1 MPVEDQG
8 AGVNR
13 YRVIPRV
20 LIFVFNQNAVLLIKG
35 APHKRLWANRYNGI
49 GGHVER
55 SEDVLSAARR
65 ELLEEAGIRAPNLQL
80 CGTVI
85 IDAGPDGGIG
95 LFIFKGESDIR
106 TTYHSG
112 EGNTEW
118 IPLNDLAKI
127 PLVED
132 LPILL
137 PKIINWQPGEP
148 PISARYYYDGAQQL
162 QIVFATESSS
172 GKTNS

>member
-13 YRVIPRV
+13 YRIIPRV
-20 LIFVFNQNAVLLIKG
+20 LIFIFNQNAVLLIKG

-55 SEDVLSAARR
+55 GEDVLSAARR
-65 ELLEEAGIRAPNLQL
+65 ELLEEAGLSVPNLQL
-80 CGTVI
+80 CGTVM

-95 LFIFKGESDIR
+95 LYIFRGDSEKRIKA
-106 TTYHSG
+106 HSG
-112 EGNTEW
+112 EGDTEW
-118 IPLNDLAKI
+118 IPIQDLGQY

-132 LPILL
+132 LTVLL
-137 PKIINWQPGEP
+137 PKIVNWQPGEP
-148 PISARYYYDGAQQL
+148 PFSARYYYDEAQQL
-162 QIVFATESSS
+162 QIVFAPESVS
-172 GKTNS
+172 GEINS

>member
-13 YRVIPRV
+13 YRIIPRV
-20 LIFVFNQNAVLLIKG
+20 LIFIFNQNAVLLIKG

-55 SEDVLSAARR
+55 GEDVLTAARR
-65 ELLEEAGIRAPNLQL
+65 ELQEEAGLLSPNLHL
-80 CGTVI
+80 CGTVM
-85 IDAGPDGGIG
+85 IDTGPDGGIG
-95 LFIFKGESDIR
+95 LYIFKGDSEIR
-106 TTYHSG
+106 ANTHSG
-112 EGNTEW
+112 EGTTEW
-118 IPLNDLAKI
+118 IPVGEFDKY

-137 PKIINWQPGEP
+137 PKIVNWQPGEP
-148 PISARYYYDGAQQL
+148 PFSARYYYDEAQQL
-162 QIVFATESSS
+162 QIVFAPESLT
-172 GKTNS
+172 GKINS